1 MGSKERAELL
11 KKTLVMLETVEV
23 DTKKIRE
30 IERLVS
36 QIVTDIEE
44 SINLGEPS
52 DIRLLGKQQSLVIK
66 LQSILENLCD
76 MAGELEQLKEK
87 LKSAGNK

>member
-1 MGSKERAELL
+1 
-11 KKTLVMLETVEV
+11 MLEAV
-23 DTKKIRE
+23 DIDPKKIRE
-30 IERLVS
+30 IEGLVS

-52 DIRLLGKQQSLVIK
+52 DPRPLYEQQSLVIK
-66 LQSILENLCD
+66 LQSILENLCN

-87 LKSAGNK
+87 LKSMG

>member
-23 DTKKIRE
+23 DTKKIGE

-36 QIVTDIEE
+36 QIVTDIED

>member
-1 MGSKERAELL
+1 MDGLKRKSRAIE
-11 KKTLVMLETVEV
+11 KTLAMLETVKV
-23 DTKKIRE
+23 DSKKIRE

-52 DIRLLGKQQSLVIK
+52 DLRSLYEQQSPVIK
-66 LQSILENLCD
+66 LQSILENLCN

-87 LKSAGNK
+87 LKSMG

>member
-11 KKTLVMLETVEV
+11 KKTLAMLETVEV
-23 DTKKIRE
+23 DPKKIRE

-52 DIRLLGKQQSLVIK
+52 DIRLLFKQQSLVIK

-87 LKSAGNK
+87 LKSAE

>member
-11 KKTLVMLETVEV
+11 KKILAMLETVEV
-23 DTKKIRE
+23 DPKKIRE

-36 QIVTDIEE
+36 QIMTDIEE

-52 DIRLLGKQQSLVIK
+52 NLRLFYKQQSLVIK

-87 LKSAGNK
+87 LKSAG